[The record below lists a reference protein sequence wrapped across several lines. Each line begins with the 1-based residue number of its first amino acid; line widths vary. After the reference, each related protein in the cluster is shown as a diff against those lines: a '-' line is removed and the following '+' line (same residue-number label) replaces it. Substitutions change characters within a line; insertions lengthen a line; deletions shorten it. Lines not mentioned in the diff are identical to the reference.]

1 MKLMSLFR
9 GWLAEGQDDQW
20 RPSGIRQVF
29 DGHDEALSS
38 AGYRRSRR
46 RTASGRLITRP
57 KPEIA
62 PEPNVR
68 PFKVVR

>member
-9 GWLAEGQDDQW
+9 GWLAEGQDPAWQT
-20 RPSGIRQVF
+20 RGVRQIF

-57 KPEIA
+57 KPEQA
-62 PEPNVR
+62 PEPTVR